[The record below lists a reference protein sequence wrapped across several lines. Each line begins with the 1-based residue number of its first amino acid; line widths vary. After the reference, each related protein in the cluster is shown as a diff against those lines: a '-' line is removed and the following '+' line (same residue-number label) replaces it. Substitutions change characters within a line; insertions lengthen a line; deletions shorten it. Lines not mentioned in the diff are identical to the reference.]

1 MDYVHLL
8 IIEIL
13 EILVI
18 KDFIEKIFG
27 NLYIFKICN
36 RIELI

>member
-8 IIEIL
+8 IEIL

-18 KDFIEKIFG
+18 KVFIEKIFG
-27 NLYIFKICN
+27 NLYFSKICN
-36 RIELI
+36 RIEFI